1 MGGGM
6 CSLECAE
13 FFFVG
18 KVSIGGGGG
27 DLSVLGLA
35 SYRKEFS

>member
-1 MGGGM
+1 MGGGDGFTGM
-6 CSLECAE
+6 RRI
-13 FFFVG
+13 FFVG

>member
-1 MGGGM
+1 VGGGWVHTN
-6 CSLECAE
+6 AQN
-13 FFFVG
+13 FFVG
-18 KVSIGGGGG
+18 KVSIGGGRG